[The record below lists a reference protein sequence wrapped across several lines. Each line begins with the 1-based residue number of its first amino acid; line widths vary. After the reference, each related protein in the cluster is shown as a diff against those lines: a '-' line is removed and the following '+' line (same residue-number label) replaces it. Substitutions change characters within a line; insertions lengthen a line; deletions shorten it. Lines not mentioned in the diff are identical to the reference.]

1 MIYSKN
7 NWKSENETFYLT
19 QLMFLAVKSIV
30 PIFLKI
36 MPTIPITPDA
46 STVHG
51 FKVNNGQLFHH
62 SKRISDTLHP
72 IDALVSF
79 VEFLKLQLRKGCYE
93 NLILVSIIF
102 INAQIFL
109 VDFLEKFAFIL

>member
-1 MIYSKN
+1 
-7 NWKSENETFYLT
+7 
-19 QLMFLAVKSIV
+19 MFLAVKSIV

-102 INAQIFL
+102 INAQIFFGG
-109 VDFLEKFAFIL
+109 FLRKIHLYVQF